1 MFVCVT
7 LLVSAH
13 GNPGPRK
20 TRYMSPVFTVSC
32 LQLLITMIEGVC
44 RIYICIVQ
52 TLQLLPHYCYLIQQ
66 VGVSQVAC
74 SYFMEFQ
81 ALYIQRKF
89 VVNNNPGCGNTIF
102 ML

>member
-1 MFVCVT
+1 M
-7 LLVSAH
+7 
-13 GNPGPRK
+13 
-20 TRYMSPVFTVSC
+20 
-32 LQLLITMIEGVC
+32 QLLITMIEGVC

-52 TLQLLPHYCYLIQQ
+52 TLQLLPHYRYLIQQ

-81 ALYIQRKF
+81 LLYIQRKF
-89 VVNNNPGCGNTIF
+89 VVNDNAGYGNTIF